1 MALDSVL
8 TQLEAKIEELVAAYG
23 ETTAR
28 EQELAAKLEQ
38 AESRLTDDAEAKER
52 ITALEKQ
59 RDELTT
65 RLEKVLE
72 RIDSTLERKG

>member
-8 TQLEAKIEELVAAYG
+8 KQLEAKIEELVAAYG
-23 ETTAR
+23 EATAR

>member
-8 TQLEAKIEELVAAYG
+8 KQLETKIEELVAAYG